1 MTGDDFVIYEDDMRA
16 IEAELARFLEQ
27 AEATCALLVH
37 RSGQLV
43 AQRGFT
49 RRVDTTSLAAL
60 AAGAFAS
67 TMEVARLLGEAE
79 FSAMFQEGEQAH
91 IHLSTVG
98 DHAILVAVFDQRT
111 TIGMVRLCA
120 ADAGARLDRVFT
132 AAAGRSPEQVGAVIE
147 EPGADLFR
155 EESPPA

>member
-1 MTGDDFVIYEDDMRA
+1 MTGDDFVIYEQDLRA
-16 IEAELARFLEQ
+16 LEAELARFLDES
-27 AEATCALLVH
+27 EATCALLVH
-37 RSGQLV
+37 RSGQVV

-67 TMEVARLLGEAE
+67 TMAVAQLLGEPE
-79 FSAMFQEGEQAH
+79 FNAMFQEGQRAN

-98 DHAILVAVFDQRT
+98 DRAILVAVFDHRT

-120 ADAGARLDRVFT
+120 AEAGGRLDRVFS
-132 AAAGRSPEQVGAVIE
+132 AMSARSLKAEGLLGVPT
-147 EPGADLFR
+147 ADLFR
-155 EESPPA
+155 EESPRSP